1 MVMVIDI
8 ERETRILS
16 QEIPQKSGSYRR
28 FAGTE
33 AEHRTIEHIAGR
45 FREIGLDTRV
55 EWLQFMGWEPV
66 SESLTV
72 LVPERRTIECAPL
85 TWAGSTPV
93 AGVEGRLVYTGPT
106 DLVLFR
112 WDRWGIVQDAEEV
125 AYVVGITDDFPALPE
140 PLDFPDIN
148 VPCVEFGKADNDLLH
163 RWRQAG
169 QEIRVN
175 LTMQTVY
182 KPQSRT
188 ANVIG
193 RVQGT
198 REPNTVVMVT
208 GHHDS
213 FSPGA
218 SDNASGVVSVM
229 LLAERYKNRGC
240 PYTIEFTSFGAEEWN
255 LLGSRTHMEMQ
266 KQRGELGR
274 IKAVLNIDTVSHPEA
289 EWIWMMVDASD
300 SAHLRQLTQE
310 ALRELELDQRYEVR
324 WDPAARGRYPGA
336 GVDSAVYTHEG
347 IPALTVVWWPFP
359 AMHQRSEIRSN
370 PEQIRVTVDI
380 IDRVVQK
387 LAGL

>member
-1 MVMVIDI
+1 MIDI

-16 QEIPQKSGSYRR
+16 QEIPRAAGSYRR

-33 AEHRTIEHIAGR
+33 ADHRTIEHIAGR
-45 FREIGLDTRV
+45 LRELGLDTRI
-55 EWLQFMGWEPV
+55 EWLQFMGWEPM

-72 LVPERRTIECAPL
+72 LAPEARTIECAPL
-85 TWAGSTPV
+85 TWAGSTPEG
-93 AGVEGRLVYTGPT
+93 GVEGRLVYAGPT

-112 WDRWGIVQDAEEV
+112 WDRWAILTEDGEEG
-125 AYVVGITDDFPALPE
+125 AYVIGITDDFPALPE

-148 VPCVEFGKADNDLLH
+148 LPCVEFGKADNDLLH
-163 RWRQAG
+163 RWRQTG
-169 QEIRVN
+169 EEIRVN
-175 LTMQTVY
+175 LNLRTVY

-193 RVQGT
+193 RVPGA
-198 REPNTVVMVT
+198 RDPNTVIKVT
-208 GHHDS
+208 CHHDS

-218 SDNASGVVSVM
+218 SDNASGVVSLM
-229 LLAERYKNRGC
+229 LLAERYRARGYA
-240 PYTIEFTSFGAEEWN
+240 YTIEFTSFGAEEWN

-274 IKAVLNIDTVSHPEA
+274 VKAVLNIDTVSHPEA
-289 EWIWMMVDASD
+289 EWIWMMVDED
-300 SAHLRQLTQE
+300 DRAHLRRLTQE
-310 ALRELELDQRYEVR
+310 SLRELKPDQRYEVR

-359 AMHQRSEIRSN
+359 AMHQRSETRSN
-370 PEQIRVTVDI
+370 PEQIRVTVGI
-380 IDRVVQK
+380 IDKLLQK
-387 LAGL
+387 LAADH